1 MASSPPEDETAG
13 MEKQIDLPHLATS
26 QISEASGQKKSFL
39 HYVGWKVRKY
49 PATGGVFFLDFPFY
63 RTSQDLEQRLEKTTF
78 SRVALPCAS
87 CIATGQTTPN
97 AHRAN
102 ATIPPTIKPTPFTF
116 THVSSDI
123 EPIRGITVFIQ

>member
-1 MASSPPEDETAG
+1 

-63 RTSQDLEQRLEKTTF
+63 RTSRDLGRT
-78 SRVALPCAS
+78 
-87 CIATGQTTPN
+87 IAMYGNPE
-97 AHRAN
+97 AVL
-102 ATIPPTIKPTPFTF
+102 
-116 THVSSDI
+116 VSK
-123 EPIRGITVFIQ
+123 QA